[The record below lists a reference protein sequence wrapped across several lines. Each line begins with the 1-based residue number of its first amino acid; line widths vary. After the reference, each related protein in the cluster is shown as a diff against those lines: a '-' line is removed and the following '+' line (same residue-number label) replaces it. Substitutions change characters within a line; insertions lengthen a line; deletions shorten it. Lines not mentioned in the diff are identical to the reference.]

1 MRRLR
6 NSSKPLAPRFDAF
19 WDGSACRTIP
29 NSHGP
34 SAPILD
40 LRYGRLGTTEQSKQ
54 IETILIF
61 AITFLVL
68 GVGRL
73 PGLRIDRT
81 GAAVIGA
88 GMMLAIGTMSIDEA
102 WNAIHHETILL
113 LFGMMIVIANLR
125 LSGFFTLAG
134 QAVVR
139 RAHHPIT
146 LLSAIVGATAVLSA
160 MFVNDTMCLVMT
172 PLVLEITVALR
183 RNSLPYLI
191 GVAVASNIGSV
202 ATITGNPQN
211 MMIGSFSNLPFAY
224 FFFRLAPVAVVG
236 SVIAIGIL
244 IVIYRKEFRSTAPL
258 EVPEQKV
265 ALDRLLLIKALTASV
280 ILFISFFAGVPVA
293 KGAMVAGAVL
303 LITRRINPE
312 KIYAQ
317 IDWSL
322 LVLFSGL
329 FVVLAGVEKTSL
341 DEEFLQL
348 AESLRLQNIGML
360 SLVSTVLSNV
370 ISNVP
375 AVMVLK
381 PVVQRLPDAATGW
394 LALAMS
400 STLAGN
406 LTLVG
411 SVANLI
417 VVEQAR
423 KSVVISFWEY
433 TRVGL
438 PLTVLTVAFGVWWLS
453 L

>member
-1 MRRLR
+1 MYPF
-6 NSSKPLAPRFDAF
+6 SYA
-19 WDGSACRTIP
+19 
-29 NSHGP
+29 
-34 SAPILD
+34 ILLPTD
-40 LRYGRLGTTEQSKQ
+40 QPKQ

-61 AITFLVL
+61 ALTFLVL
-68 GVGRL
+68 GIGRL

-81 GAAVIGA
+81 GASIIGA
-88 GMMLAIGTMSIDEA
+88 GLMLAVGAMSIDEA
-102 WNAIHHETILL
+102 WRAIHHDTILL

-146 LLSAIVGATAVLSA
+146 LLAAIVFATAILSA

-172 PLVLEITVALR
+172 PLVLEVTTSLR
-183 RNSLPYLI
+183 RNPLPYLI
-191 GVAVASNIGSV
+191 GVAVASNVGSV

-211 MMIGSFSNLPFAY
+211 MMIGSYSGLPYAY
-224 FFFRLAPVAVVG
+224 FFFRLAPVAL
-236 SVIAIGIL
+236 IGTL
-244 IVIYRKEFRSTAPL
+244 LAVALLVLLYRAEFRDTGKL
-258 EVPEQKV
+258 EVPAHRV
-265 ALDRLLLIKALTASV
+265 TIDRALLYKSLTASLA
-280 ILFISFFAGVPVA
+280 LFVAFFAGVPVA
-293 KGAMVAGAVL
+293 KGAMVAGALL

-312 KIYAQ
+312 KVYAH

-322 LVLFSGL
+322 LVMFSGL
-329 FVVLAGVEKTSL
+329 FVVLEGVEKTSL
-341 DEEFLQL
+341 DEHFLAL
-348 AESLRLQNIGML
+348 ANSLHLQNIGML
-360 SLVSTVLSNV
+360 SLLSAALSNL

-406 LTLVG
+406 LTLLG

-423 KSVVISFWEY
+423 KHTTIGFWEY

-438 PLTVLTVAFGVWWLS
+438 PLTILTTAFGVWWLG
-453 L
+453 

>member
-1 MRRLR
+1 M
-6 NSSKPLAPRFDAF
+6 
-19 WDGSACRTIP
+19 
-29 NSHGP
+29 
-34 SAPILD
+34 
-40 LRYGRLGTTEQSKQ
+40 
-54 IETILIF
+54 
-61 AITFLVL
+61 TFLVL
-68 GVGRL
+68 GAGRL

-81 GAAVIGA
+81 GASVIGA
-88 GMMLAIGTMSIDEA
+88 GMMLAIGTLNIDEA
-102 WNAIHHETILL
+102 WGAIHHETILL

-134 QAVVR
+134 QMAVR
-139 RAHHPIT
+139 SAHHPIA

-172 PLVLEITVALR
+172 PLVLEIAMTLR
-183 RNSLPYLI
+183 RNPLPYLI
-191 GVAVASNIGSV
+191 GVAVASNVGSV

-211 MMIGSFSNLPFAY
+211 MMIGSFSGLPFAR
-224 FFFRLAPVAVVG
+224 FFFQLAPVAVVG
-236 SVIAIGIL
+236 SVLAIGIL
-244 IVIYRKEFRSTAPL
+244 VLLYREEFLSAGNL
-258 EVPEQKV
+258 DVPEQEV
-265 ALDRLLLIKALTASV
+265 AVDRLLLIKSLTAS
-280 ILFISFFAGVPVA
+280 ILLFIAFFAGVPVA
-293 KGAMVAGAVL
+293 KAAMIAGAGL
-303 LITRRINPE
+303 LITRRIHPE
-312 KIYAQ
+312 RVYAQ

-329 FVVLAGVEKTSL
+329 FVVLGGVEKTSL
-341 DEEFLQL
+341 DEHFLHV

-360 SLVSTVLSNV
+360 SLVSTVLSNL

-406 LTLVG
+406 LTRVG

-423 KSVVISFWEY
+423 KHVTISFWEY

-438 PLTVLTVAFGVWWLS
+438 PLTVLTVAFGAWWLS
-453 L
+453 

>member
-1 MRRLR
+1 LLVVLVIHYARL
-6 NSSKPLAPRFDAF
+6 KP
-19 WDGSACRTIP
+19 
-29 NSHGP
+29 
-34 SAPILD
+34 
-40 LRYGRLGTTEQSKQ
+40 TEQSNQ

-61 AITFLVL
+61 ALTFLVL

-88 GMMLAIGTMSIDEA
+88 GMMLAIGTMNIDEA

-113 LFGMMIVIANLR
+113 LFGMMILIANLR
-125 LSGFFTLAG
+125 LSGFFALAS
-134 QAVVR
+134 QAIVR

-146 LLSAIVGATAVLSA
+146 LLGAIVTATAVLSA
-160 MFVNDTMCLVMT
+160 MFVNDTICLVMT
-172 PLVLEITVALR
+172 PLVLEVTLALR
-183 RNSLPYLI
+183 RNPLPYLI

-211 MMIGSFSNLPFAY
+211 MMIGSYSGLPY
-224 FFFRLAPVAVVG
+224 LLFFLRLAPIAVVG
-236 SVIAIGIL
+236 SILAIGI
-244 IVIYRKEFRSTAPL
+244 IVLIYRKEFRSAAQLDIPVQ
-258 EVPEQKV
+258 EI
-265 ALDRLLLIKALTASV
+265 ALDRMLLLKSLTASTL
-280 ILFISFFAGVPVA
+280 LFVAFFAGVPVA
-293 KGAMVAGAVL
+293 KAAMIAGALL

-312 KIYAQ
+312 KIYQQ

-329 FVVLAGVEKTSL
+329 FVVVEAVEKTSL
-341 DEEFLQL
+341 HERFLQL
-348 AESLRLQNIGML
+348 ANSLHLGNIGIL
-360 SLVSTVLSNV
+360 SVVSAVLSNL

-375 AVMVLK
+375 AVMILK

-400 STLAGN
+400 SSLAGN
-406 LTLVG
+406 LTLLG

-417 VVEQAR
+417 VVQQAR

-438 PLTVLTVAFGVWWLS
+438 PLTLLTIAFGVWWLS
-453 L
+453 